1 MSGRKKTP
9 PKTREDAKETER
21 LEEDVQIIEVKT
33 VDEEVEDKGAE
44 GEETTESQPESP
56 EEEIARLIREK
67 QERHER
73 LLRVQADFDNYR
85 KRVQKEQGNLLRYGA
100 ENALREILPVVD
112 NIELAVDSARTH
124 DNSSEQLREGIEMIR
139 DQFLGALERLG
150 VKPIEALDQ
159 PFDPNKHEALLR
171 VHAPETEEGAVVGE
185 IRKGYYLHD
194 KVLRP
199 AQVTVGTHEQE
210 KPAGQAPEDTPEESA
225 EEPQESSNAQ

>member
-9 PKTREDAKETER
+9 PKTREDAKETAR

-56 EEEIARLIREK
+56 EEEIARLTREK

-124 DNSSEQLREGIEMIR
+124 DNSSAQLLEGIEMIR

-171 VHAPETEEGAVVGE
+171 VHAPDTEEGAVVGE